1 MSCGCSEGNGSYN
14 NLCNA
19 DTPYPIVSPESVPSL
34 ISNLTLALYGEIQKD
49 VSSGKVVWII
59 PCDPNN
65 TAFIGDV
72 PRLPG
77 EGLMCYFIRY
87 FNTVYPQGILAIAY
101 GGTGASTAQ
110 AALSNLGGV
119 PTTRQIITA
128 PSSGLSGGGTLAA
141 DRSLSIANTTVAP
154 GTYGST
160 KRIPV
165 ITVNSRGQLTE
176 VTQADAEGFAS
187 VETEVITASAQQT
200 VFNLTTITY
209 SPGTDN
215 LAVYRNGIRLLLGQD
230 YIETN
235 NNTVTLT
242 RGVAAGNQLLFES
255 GRIISQDISAIA
267 TSSETQTATAQQ
279 TVFTLATVTYVPGNN
294 GLAVYRNGLKLVVGV
309 DYTETNSST
318 VTLTSPAALN
328 DQFTFESG
336 KILTETLVGTSV
348 GFLQAGT
355 GAVTRNMQDKVRESV
370 SVKDFGAVG
379 DGTVNDTTSIQN
391 ALDYVNSIGGG
402 VVYVPASSAFYRL
415 TAALQIGSNTTLLG
429 DGMGASRLKW
439 TSLPPTPAPGD
450 ADPVGTRRAIVNKNL
465 SLSGTAN
472 SNISIQSLKID
483 LSLIV
488 GALSYSRQA
497 VFFFNCSFTS
507 VRNCH
512 ILSDGGC
519 VLNVKVSNYIVDS
532 NHCEQAGSYA
542 SSDGMIDQWWGS
554 NNGVV
559 SNNYLFGNLLCISGI
574 LVTGSNTTGG
584 VGGTMSNLK
593 FSGNTIKSAG
603 KHGMWVEGRIDTVR
617 SVEISGNTIDVCG
630 DGTAGGFGYGI
641 RVMTCDGV
649 IISQN
654 QVTNCQASGLF
665 LTAQQGESWTRNG
678 TNYIISNNVIKNV
691 GLYRTSGSLTIY
703 DGIESYY
710 TNSVQ
715 IVANQISPLS
725 TALYEYAIQIDTTAS
740 SAVIAENIIVPGY
753 YADSINFGT
762 NQTIKLFRNVG
773 FKTEGF
779 GEATITTGT
788 STVTVT
794 GIGLNFNPS
803 TSGSPYFISIT
814 PLNQPANMASLGTP
828 IVTNV
833 TQSQFQ
839 VLVAANVA
847 SNFVFRWSISRL

>member
-1 MSCGCSEGNGSYN
+1 
-14 NLCNA
+14 
-19 DTPYPIVSPESVPSL
+19 
-34 ISNLTLALYGEIQKD
+34 
-49 VSSGKVVWII
+49 
-59 PCDPNN
+59 
-65 TAFIGDV
+65 
-72 PRLPG
+72 
-77 EGLMCYFIRY
+77 
-87 FNTVYPQGILAIAY
+87 
-101 GGTGASTAQ
+101 
-110 AALSNLGGV
+110 
-119 PTTRQIITA
+119 
-128 PSSGLSGGGTLAA
+128 
-141 DRSLSIANTTVAP
+141 
-154 GTYGST
+154 
-160 KRIPV
+160 
-165 ITVNSRGQLTE
+165 
-176 VTQADAEGFAS
+176 
-187 VETEVITASAQQT
+187 
-200 VFNLTTITY
+200 
-209 SPGTDN
+209 
-215 LAVYRNGIRLLLGQD
+215 
-230 YIETN
+230 
-235 NNTVTLT
+235 
-242 RGVAAGNQLLFES
+242 
-255 GRIISQDISAIA
+255 
-267 TSSETQTATAQQ
+267 
-279 TVFTLATVTYVPGNN
+279 
-294 GLAVYRNGLKLVVGV
+294 
-309 DYTETNSST
+309 
-318 VTLTSPAALN
+318 
-328 DQFTFESG
+328 
-336 KILTETLVGTSV
+336 
-348 GFLQAGT
+348 
-355 GAVTRNMQDKVRESV
+355 MQDKARESV
-370 SVKDFGAVG
+370 SVLDFGAVG

-391 ALDYVNSIGGG
+391 ALDYINSIGGG

-450 ADPVGTRRAIVNKNL
+450 ADPVGTRRAIVNKNP
-465 SLSGTAN
+465 SLSGTTN
-472 SNISIQSLKID
+472 TNISIQSLKID

-488 GALSYSRQA
+488 GALSYARQA

-532 NHCEQAGSYA
+532 NHCEQAGTYA

-617 SVEISGNTIDVCG
+617 SVEISGNTVDVCG

-649 IISQN
+649 VVSQN

-665 LTAQQGESWTRNG
+665 FTAQQGESWTRNG

-691 GLYRTSGSLTIY
+691 GLYRTSGLLTIY

-794 GIGLNFNPS
+794 GIGLNFDPS